1 MFAALMLSWWYGRG
15 WFWLAGN
22 IKSRLEAINET
33 FSVPTLLK
41 TLFAPWKQIQ
51 SPKSF
56 KNFIQSSL
64 DNFISRFIGATVRI
78 GMLIFALFAFATV
91 IVFGIVALIIWPF
104 VPLLFVIVPLISLKV
119 GAL

>member
-1 MFAALMLSWWYGRG
+1 MFIALMLSWWYGRG

-22 IKSRLEAINET
+22 IKGRLEAINET

-64 DNFISRFIGATVRI
+64 DNFISRFIGATVRT
-78 GMLIFALFAFATV
+78 GMLIFALLASTTV
-91 IVFGIVALIIWPF
+91 LLVGVAALIIWPF
-104 VPLLFVIVPLISLKV
+104 VPLLVVLAPIISMKV
-119 GAL
+119 GGL